1 MKNFPN
7 FPKCPFYSFVQCPV
21 FIGINIL
28 EHYLNLLNTKFDC
41 MKKTIIL
48 TSIFALF
55 FTLLISCKED
65 PGANSGDM
73 AQLKIFLTD
82 APAEYDAV
90 YIDVLSV
97 EIHTDADGWKTLNVI
112 NPGIYDL
119 LKFNSGID
127 TVIIDEDI
135 APQTISQ
142 IRLILGDNN
151 SVVVDGVVHPLE
163 APSAETSGLKLNV
176 HYTFEAGIAYE
187 LWMDFDAEQSI
198 VEKGNGDYSL
208 KPVIHVYTQAET
220 GAISGTVFPFDAA
233 YYVMASTPTDTIGT
247 LIAADGSFLIGG
259 VPAGTYDV
267 TFSAVAG
274 FSDITVNDVNVQTG
288 NVTTLGVINIPF

>member
-1 MKNFPN
+1 M
-7 FPKCPFYSFVQCPV
+7 
-21 FIGINIL
+21 
-28 EHYLNLLNTKFDC
+28 EHFLNHLSKKDT
-41 MKKTIIL
+41 MKKFAIFTGV
-48 TSIFALF
+48 FALF
-55 FTLLISCKED
+55 LALMVSCKDNEG
-65 PGANSGDM
+65 PNSGGT
-73 AQLKIFLTD
+73 AQLKIYLTD

-90 YIDVLSV
+90 YIDVQSV
-97 EIHTDADGWKTLNVI
+97 EIHTDEDGWKTLNVI

-127 TVIIDEDI
+127 TLIIDEDI

-151 SVVVDGVVHPLE
+151 SLVVDGVTHALE
-163 APSAETSGLKLNV
+163 TPSAETSGLKLNV

-220 GAISGTVFPFDAA
+220 GAISGSIFPVDAA
-233 YYVMASTPTDTIGT
+233 FYVMATTPSDTIGT
-247 LIAADGSFLIGG
+247 LIADDGTFLIGG
-259 VPAGTYDV
+259 VPAGNYDV

-274 FSDITVNDVNVQTG
+274 FTDITVEDISVSTG
-288 NVTTLGVINIPF
+288 NVTSIGVITIPL

>member
-1 MKNFPN
+1 
-7 FPKCPFYSFVQCPV
+7 
-21 FIGINIL
+21 
-28 EHYLNLLNTKFDC
+28 
-41 MKKTIIL
+41 MKKNIIS

-55 FTLLISCKED
+55 LTLFVSCKED
-65 PGANSGDM
+65 NVTNSGDTS
-73 AQLKIFLTD
+73 QLKIYLTD

-90 YIDVLSV
+90 YIDVQSV
-97 EIHTDADGWKTLNVI
+97 EIHSDADGWRTLNVI

-127 TVIIDEDI
+127 TLIIDEDI

-151 SVVVDGVVHPLE
+151 SLVVDGVIHDLE
-163 APSAETSGLKLNV
+163 TPSAETSGLKLNV

-198 VEKGNGDYSL
+198 VENGNGDYSL

-220 GAISGTVFPFDAA
+220 GAIAGTIFPFDAA
-233 YYVMASTPTDTIGT
+233 FYVMASTPTDTIGT
-247 LIAADGSFLIGG
+247 LIADDGSFLIGG
-259 VPAGTYDV
+259 VPAGTYNV

-288 NVTTLGVINIPF
+288 NVTNLGAINIPF

>member
-1 MKNFPN
+1 MRK
-7 FPKCPFYSFVQCPV
+7 
-21 FIGINIL
+21 FIISSG
-28 EHYLNLLNTKFDC
+28 
-41 MKKTIIL
+41 
-48 TSIFALF
+48 IFALVL
-55 FTLLISCKED
+55 TLLISCKED
-65 PGANSGDM
+65 GGNNNGDTS
-73 AQLKIFLTD
+73 QLKIYLTD

-90 YIDVLSV
+90 YIDVQSV
-97 EIHTDADGWKTLNVI
+97 EIHSDADGWRTLNVI

-127 TVIIDEDI
+127 TLIIDEDI

-151 SVVVDGVVHPLE
+151 SVVVDGVIHDLE
-163 APSAETSGLKLNV
+163 TPSAETSGLKLNV

-220 GAISGTVFPFDAA
+220 GAISGTINPFDAA
-233 YYVMASTPTDTIGT
+233 FYVMATTPTDTIGT
-247 LIAADGSFLIGG
+247 LIADDGSFLISG
-259 VPAGTYDV
+259 VPAGNYDV
-267 TFSAVAG
+267 IFSPVAG
-274 FSDITVNDVNVQTG
+274 FTEITVSDVNVQTG
-288 NVTTLGVINIPF
+288 NVTNLGEINIPL